1 MRNGTPQ
8 YRPAKICARLE
19 TMPRL
24 LIPLFFLLLPLAE
37 IACFILVGRRI
48 GVFATLSLVAL
59 SAVAGIVL
67 MRVQGFGVL
76 ARLRQSGQ
84 EGRVPGKEMLDAA
97 MIMIAGILL
106 LIPGFLTDIVGLA
119 LFLPP
124 VRRFLWN
131 RLMRNVVVVDT
142 GEAGPHRRPQTGRD
156 RTIDLDESDFHRDG
170 PRRGPGL

>member
-1 MRNGTPQ
+1 MLR
-8 YRPAKICARLE
+8 R
-19 TMPRL
+19 
-24 LIPLFFLLLPLAE
+24 LIPLFILLLPLAE

-48 GVFATLSLVAL
+48 GLFATLSLVVL

-67 MRVQGFGVL
+67 MRIQGFGVL
-76 ARLRQSGQ
+76 ARLRQAGQ
-84 EGRVPGKEMLDAA
+84 DGRAPGKEMLNAA

-124 VRRFLWN
+124 VRTFLWN
-131 RLMRNVVVVDT
+131 RLMRNIVVVDIGGT
-142 GEAGPHRRPQTGRD
+142 HPGNRPQTGPQ

-170 PRRGPGL
+170 RP